1 MPYALGVD
9 TGDTFTDAVLFE
21 VEKRRVV
28 TVEKV
33 PTTHGELSRG
43 IFNAVDSV
51 TESVPGEEV
60 IQVSLSSTLATNAIV
75 EDRGGPVGLLALG
88 WEPEEGQ
95 EFPRS
100 EQAYVPGKFNARGEE
115 IRTLEPELVKEKVEE
130 WEDGVVGFAV
140 SGYFSVRNPE
150 HENEV
155 REMVKNHTD
164 KPVIAG
170 HDLSPEL
177 GFYERAVTAILNVKV
192 IPIINSFLDSAED
205 ALRERG
211 IDAPLSMMK
220 SDGSLAS
227 SEEIREKPIETV
239 FSGPAASVVGAR
251 WLSGRDDGVVVD
263 IGGTTADIGI
273 LRDGLPSLDE
283 GGVQVGGWRTK
294 VQSLDLRT
302 VGLGGDSRITLDEE
316 GNPEFGPRTAKP
328 LAFADLTEEDVGKI
342 GVYEDTSFLKKRGE
356 IDEGK
361 LEQLGDSA
369 REFYDL
375 IGNGIVNKREVMD
388 QAREEGLIR
397 NRYYLRRLER
407 LGLVRRV
414 GLTPTDLLHVIGE
427 YTVGSRE
434 APSLGTE
441 VLSSSTGREKGEFA
455 YRVKAEFEKNIAV
468 EIIKRFVLDEYPD
481 CEFGHSKIWR
491 YCKDG
496 GGKGLSV
503 DFELDLPLIGIG
515 APAGV
520 FLPGVTSRLGG
531 DFVEVENYRVGNAVG
546 TVTGRVT
553 RRIEATLV
561 ENHETEEFFLF
572 LPNERK
578 VIDDQDEGVVLEKAK
593 GYARKSAMKK
603 VREAGGEGVRASVEA
618 GDLQHGRTTL
628 KVVAIGN
635 PELGQTDK
643 N

>member
-21 VEKRRVV
+21 VEKGKVV
-28 TVEKV
+28 SVEKV
-33 PTTHGELSRG
+33 PTTHKELSRG
-43 IFNAVDSV
+43 IFNAIDSV
-51 TESVPGEEV
+51 TESVPGEDV

-75 EDRGGPVGLLALG
+75 EDRGGPVGLLTLG
-88 WEPEEGQ
+88 WEPEDGQ

-100 EQAYVPGKFNARGEE
+100 ERAYVPGKFNARGEE
-115 IRTLEPELVKEKVEE
+115 IRPLDSELVEEKIRQ

-155 REMVKNHTD
+155 REIVKDDTD
-164 KPVIAG
+164 KPVVAG
-170 HDLSPEL
+170 HELSPEL
-177 GFYERAVTAILNVKV
+177 GFYERAITAILNVKV

-211 IDAPLSMMK
+211 INAPLTMMK

-227 SEEIREKPIETV
+227 SDEIRKKPIETV
-239 FSGPAASVVGAR
+239 FSGPAASVIGAR

-273 LRDGLPSLDE
+273 LRDGLPNLDRE
-283 GGVQVGGWRTK
+283 GVQVGDWRTK
-294 VQSLDLRT
+294 VQSLDLHT

-316 GNPEFGPRTAKP
+316 GNLEFGPRTAKP
-328 LAFADLTEEDVGKI
+328 LAFAELTEEDIRKI
-342 GVYEDTSFLKKRGE
+342 EIYEDTSFLKKRE
-356 IDEGK
+356 EAEEDR

-369 REFYDL
+369 RKFYDL
-375 IGNGIVNKREVMD
+375 IDNGIVNRREVMD
-388 QAREEGLIR
+388 RAREEGLIR

-427 YTVGSRE
+427 YTVGDRE
-434 APSLGTE
+434 APSLGTQ
-441 VLSSSTGREKGEFA
+441 VLSSNAEPEKRKFA
-455 YRVKAEFEKNIAV
+455 GRVKAEFEKNIAI
-468 EIIKRFVLDEYPD
+468 EIIKRFVLAEYPD
-481 CEFGHSKIWR
+481 CEFDRSEIWK
-491 YCKDG
+491 YCKG
-496 GGKGLSV
+496 GGEKGLSV
-503 DFELDLPLIGIG
+503 DFELDLPLMGIG

-520 FLPGVTSRLGG
+520 FLPRVASRLGG
-531 DFVEVENYRVGNAVG
+531 EFVEVENYRVGNAIG
-546 TVTGRVT
+546 TVTGRVA
-553 RRIEATLV
+553 RRIEAILL

-578 VIDDQDEGVVLEKAK
+578 VIEDQGEEIVLEKAK
-593 GYARKSAMKK
+593 GYARESARKM
-603 VREAGGEGVRASVEA
+603 VRESGGEDVEVSIDA

-628 KVVAIGN
+628 EVVAIGN
-635 PELGQTDK
+635 PELGQADK